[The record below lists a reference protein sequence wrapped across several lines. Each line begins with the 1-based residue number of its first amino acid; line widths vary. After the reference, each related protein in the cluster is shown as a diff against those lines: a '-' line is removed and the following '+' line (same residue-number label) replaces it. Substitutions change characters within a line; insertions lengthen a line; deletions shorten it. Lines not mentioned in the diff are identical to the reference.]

1 MNPAPGFKKRPE
13 YRIAVKPSGA
23 RVQVLLNG
31 EVRSPLQTYC
41 PFKGDAAY
49 YSFRNGA
56 QKRGLELRAPL

>member
-31 EVRSPLQTYC
+31 EVVADSKKTLVLHAI
-41 PFKGDAAY
+41 K
-49 YSFRNGA
+49 
-56 QKRGLELRAPL
+56 ELLAFYPSKVEIKAD

>member
-31 EVRSPLQTYC
+31 KVVADSKKTLVLQEGNY
-41 PFKGDAAY
+41 P
-49 YSFRNGA
+49 
-56 QKRGLELRAPL
+56 